1 MRSGRSDLDK
11 LFNPG
16 SVTVIGAS
24 AKEGSIGFSLIQNLQ
39 ASGYAG
45 EIFPV
50 NHKYDDILGIRCY
63 RTLEELP
70 HPADLTVVAVPAE
83 AVNGVVE
90 TACLAGARMFII
102 ISSGFDEVGRHDLTH
117 ELLAVLKKHGARA
130 LGPNVFGVF
139 CAKSSMNA
147 TFGPPQIRKGN
158 VGLISQ
164 SGALG
169 VALMG
174 KSVTDSIGL
183 SAVVSVG
190 NEADISEGEALEYL
204 GNDEGTEVIF
214 MYMEGCREGR
224 LFLDVASRVSRK
236 KPIIII
242 KSGSSSRGALA
253 AASHTG
259 SLAGS
264 DRVFSAA
271 IRQAGVIRA
280 NDLTDAFNWT
290 RALANLPL
298 PEKTGTVIVTN
309 GGGVGVMASDSAERH
324 DVILNDDLEMLERI
338 FRPTMPKFGSSK
350 NPIDVTG
357 QARNEE
363 YGLALRASLEEDTIP
378 SVVGLYCTPA
388 TMDVTRFA
396 ETAIK
401 STGELT
407 GKKPFVFSII
417 GGSGVAEAINMLNAH
432 NIPCYATPDEA
443 MSSMGV
449 LYRRWRWLGK
459 EPAEPEK
466 FDIDLGRI
474 REIIDAAHG
483 RNQSQLLESDCA
495 EILRIAGLDFPK
507 TAVAHSLN
515 EALESAEKIG
525 YPVVMKILSEDIIH
539 KTEYGC
545 VRLDL
550 EDADEV
556 RVAYETIMAEARR
569 HFPKARIEGVTVTEM
584 VKDATEMILGFSV
597 DPSFGPVIMF
607 GMGGIYVEVLKDVSF
622 RVAPISRQECESMV
636 KEINSYPVL
645 AGARGKAF
653 RDIPKA
659 VDAISRISF
668 IAANV
673 SDILELDINPLMVMA
688 KGHGCKVVDSRMTI
702 RKNNINTVPDRGVH
716 P

>member
-1 MRSGRSDLDK
+1 MPNISSLDT
-11 LFNPG
+11 LFNPR
-16 SVTVIGAS
+16 SIAVIGAS
-24 AKEGSIGFSLIQNLQ
+24 TREASIGYSLVQNLQ
-39 ASGYAG
+39 CSGYAG

-50 NHKYDDILGIRCY
+50 NQKYDEVLGIRCY
-63 RTLEELP
+63 KSLEDIP
-70 HPADLTVVAVPAE
+70 HPADLTIVAVPAE
-83 AVNGVVE
+83 AVNSVVDG
-90 TACLAGARMFII
+90 ACKAGARMFII

-139 CAKSSMNA
+139 SAKACMNA
-147 TFGPPQIRKGN
+147 TFGPPDIRKGN

-174 KSVTDSIGL
+174 KSVSDSIGL

-204 GNDEGTEVIF
+204 GNDDATKVIF

-271 IRQAGVIRA
+271 IKQAGVIRA

-290 RALANLPL
+290 RALANLPI

-309 GGGVGVMASDSAERH
+309 GGGVGVMAADSAERH
-324 DVILNDDLEMLERI
+324 NVALNGDLEMLERV
-338 FRPTMPKFGSSK
+338 FRPTMPQFGSSK

-363 YGLALRASLEEDTIP
+363 YGMALKAALEEESIP

-388 TMDVTRFA
+388 TMDVMRFA
-396 ETAIK
+396 ETAIQ
-401 STGELT
+401 STDMLT
-407 GKKPFVFSII
+407 GKKPLVFAII
-417 GGSGVAEAINMLNAH
+417 GGGCVSKAIGMLNEH
-432 NIPCYATPDEA
+432 NIPCYETPDEA

-449 LYRRWRWLGK
+449 LYKRLRWLQK
-459 EPAEPEK
+459 EPGVPEG
-466 FDIDLGRI
+466 FDMNLGKI
-474 REIIDAAHG
+474 RAIIEAANS

-495 EILRIAGLDFPK
+495 EILRLAGLEFPK
-507 TAVAHSLN
+507 TEIARTMN
-515 EALESAEKIG
+515 EATEAAKRIG
-525 YPVVMKILSEDIIH
+525 YPVVMKVLSEDIIH

-545 VRLDL
+545 VKLDL
-550 EDADEV
+550 EDDREV
-556 RVAYETIMAEARR
+556 SVAYETIMAEARR
-569 HFPKARIEGVTVTEM
+569 HFPRARIEGVTVTEM
-584 VKDATEMILGFSV
+584 VTDATEMILGFSE
-597 DPSFGPVIMF
+597 DASFGPVLMF

-622 RVAPISRQECESMV
+622 RVAPISRQECEAMV
-636 KEINSYPVL
+636 KEINSYPIL
-645 AGARGKAF
+645 MGARGKAV

-659 VDAISRISF
+659 VDAISR
-668 IAANV
+668 V
-673 SDILELDINPLMVMA
+673 SYLASHTKDILELDINPLMVLA
-688 KGHGCKVVDSRMTI
+688 KGKGCKVVDSRMTI
-702 RKNNINTVPDRGVH
+702 RKTNNKVQDKEART
-716 P
+716 

>member
-1 MRSGRSDLDK
+1 MTTERSNLDL

-16 SVTVIGAS
+16 SVSVIGAS
-24 AKEGSIGFSLIQNLQ
+24 TKEGSIGYSLIQNLK
-39 ASGYAG
+39 ASGYQG

-50 NHKYDDILGIRCY
+50 NQKYDEVLGIRCFKAV
-63 RTLEELP
+63 EALP
-70 HPADLTVVAVPAE
+70 HAAELTVVAVPAE

-90 TACLAGARMFII
+90 AACIAGARMFII

-117 ELLAVLKKHGARA
+117 GLLAILDKYGARA

-139 CAKSSMNA
+139 SAKASMNA
-147 TFGPPQIRKGN
+147 TFGQPEIRSGN
-158 VGLISQ
+158 VGLVSQ

-169 VALMG
+169 VAMMG

-190 NEADISEGEALEYL
+190 NEADISEAEALEYL
-204 GNDEGTEVIF
+204 GNDPATEVIL
-214 MYMEGCREGR
+214 MYMEGCRDGR
-224 LFLDVASRVSRK
+224 HFLNVAHRVSRK

-242 KSGSSSRGALA
+242 KSGSSARGAMA

-280 NDLTDAFNWT
+280 DDLTDAFNWT

-298 PEKTGTVIVTN
+298 PKAQGTVIVTN

-324 DVILNDDLEMLERI
+324 NVTLNSDLEMLERV

-363 YGLALRASLEEDTIP
+363 YGKALKASLEEDSIP

-388 TMDVTRFA
+388 TMDVIKFA
-396 ETAIK
+396 RTAVE

-407 GKKPFVFSII
+407 GTKPMVFSII
-417 GGSGVAEAINMLNAH
+417 GGKGVSEAINLLNAH
-432 NIPCYATPDEA
+432 NIPCYTTPDEA

-449 LYRRWRWLGK
+449 LYRRQGWLGQK
-459 EPAEPEK
+459 FGVPED
-466 FDIDLGRI
+466 FDMDLEKI
-474 REIIDAAHG
+474 NAIIERAHA

-495 EILRIAGLDFPK
+495 EILRLAGLDFPK
-507 TAVAHSLN
+507 IAVARTMN
-515 EALESAEKIG
+515 EAVAVAEGIG
-525 YPVVMKILSEDIIH
+525 YPVVMKVLSEDIVH
-539 KTEYGC
+539 KTEFGC
-545 VRLDL
+545 VKLDL
-550 EDADEV
+550 EDEREV
-556 RVAYETIMAEARR
+556 RVAYETIMAEAKR
-569 HFPKARIEGVTVTEM
+569 HFPRARIEGVTVTEM
-584 VKDATEMILGFSV
+584 VTEATEMILGFSG

-622 RVAPISRQECESMV
+622 RVAPISRLECEAMV
-636 KEINSYPVL
+636 KEIHSYPIL
-645 AGARGKAF
+645 IGARGKAF

-659 VDAISRISF
+659 VDAISRISYL
-668 IAANV
+668 AANV
-673 SDILELDINPLMVMA
+673 PDILELDINPLMVLA
-688 KGHGCKVVDSRMTI
+688 KGKGCKVVDSRMTV
-702 RKNNINTVPDRGVH
+702 RKNINNRQNTGELP
-716 P
+716 